1 MEGTV
6 RQYIAEHQ
14 QELLELTLQ
23 LCQIPAPTGK
33 EDARAAFC
41 RDWLCRSGAGNVTID
56 RAKNVICTIGR
67 DARASGGGF
76 SGASGYRFSGIS
88 RRLRPGLRVR
98 ACIAPG
104 PLTIRPMWRR
114 C

>member
-6 RQYIAEHQ
+6 RQYIAEHK

-41 RDWLCRSGAGNVTID
+41 RDWLRRSGAGDVTID
-56 RAKNVICTIGR
+56 RAKNVICTIGVTPGR
-67 DARASGGGF
+67 PVAVFWRIWIPF
-76 SGASGYRFSGIS
+76 FRIS
-88 RRLRPGLRVR
+88 RRLRPGLRGR

>member
-6 RQYIAEHQ
+6 RQYIAGHQ

-23 LCQIPAPTGK
+23 LCQIPAPTGQ

-41 RDWLCRSGAGNVTID
+41 RDWLRRSGAGDVTID
-56 RAKNVICTIGR
+56 RAKNVICTIGVTP
-67 DARASGGGF
+67 G
-76 SGASGYRFSGIS
+76 
-88 RRLRPGLRVR
+88 RLRPRLRGR

-104 PLTIRPMWRR
+104 PLTLRPMWRR

>member
-14 QELLELTLQ
+14 QDLLELTLQ
-23 LCQIPAPTGK
+23 LCQLPAPTGK

-56 RAKNVICTIGR
+56 RA
-67 DARASGGGF
+67 
-76 SGASGYRFSGIS
+76 
-88 RRLRPGLRVR
+88 
-98 ACIAPG
+98 
-104 PLTIRPMWRR
+104 
-114 C
+114 

>member
-23 LCQIPAPTGK
+23 LCQIPAPTGQ

-41 RDWLCRSGAGNVTID
+41 RDWLRRSGA
-56 RAKNVICTIGR
+56 A
-67 DARASGGGF
+67 
-76 SGASGYRFSGIS
+76 
-88 RRLRPGLRVR
+88 
-98 ACIAPG
+98 
-104 PLTIRPMWRR
+104 
-114 C
+114 

>member
-23 LCQIPAPTGK
+23 LCQIPAPTGQ

-41 RDWLCRSGAGNVTID
+41 RDWLRRSGAGDVTID
-56 RAKNVICTIGR
+56 RVKNVIWTTSMMGR
-67 DARASGGGF
+67 PNFLANSQ
-76 SGASGYRFSGIS
+76 S
-88 RRLRPGLRVR
+88 R
-98 ACIAPG
+98 
-104 PLTIRPMWRR
+104 WS
-114 C
+114 